1 MIAMMRNRW
10 RLLAGGALTALLI
23 AAGLA
28 RARRLGA
35 GRVIGLEEM
44 EKSQTEQRVAKASRE
59 QAEMEA
65 QATLASA
72 RLRQAQVETARQRLV
87 DTRVLAPAPSPGRL
101 PPGCSPG

>member
-1 MIAMMRNRW
+1 M
-10 RLLAGGALTALLI
+10 LG
-23 AAGLA
+23 

-44 EKSQTEQRVAKASRE
+44 EKIQTEQRVAKASRE

-101 PPGCSPG
+101 PPGCSPGSLRYVVAARKVAEGEMVRPIAGT